1 LNRVRN
7 NPVRLT
13 VSVILPTFN
22 ERENVAEVI
31 TGIRTA
37 FSDAEIIVV
46 DDNSP
51 DGTGQIVARIAE
63 RDARVRLV
71 QRNERG
77 LTSAIQ
83 RGVNESHGEVIFWI
97 DCDSTMSPAMM
108 LVLLNEIERGADVA
122 TGSRFVP
129 GGKDARDDRM
139 PVVFSAV
146 INLAARVLLGGSV
159 RDYTTG
165 FVAARRSVLDQI
177 TLRGDYGEYCVD
189 FLARAIRKNF
199 RVVEVGW
206 VYKQRVLGESK
217 TAPSFIG
224 FIRRGWPYVTTIL
237 RLALHRC

>member
-1 LNRVRN
+1 MNHLRN
-7 NPVRLT
+7 SNPVRLA

-22 ERENVAEVI
+22 ERENVAEVVA
-31 TGIRTA
+31 GIRAA
-37 FSDAEIIVV
+37 FPDAEIIVV

-97 DCDSTMSPAMM
+97 DCDLTMSPATM

-189 FLARAIRKNF
+189 FLARAIR
-199 RVVEVGW
+199 
-206 VYKQRVLGESK
+206 
-217 TAPSFIG
+217 
-224 FIRRGWPYVTTIL
+224 
-237 RLALHRC
+237 